1 MPNIKTKKVGGLFRG
16 LFVGDPGTGKTV
28 AAGSFPGPM
37 KIYDFDD
44 RIDPLLSFYPFRE
57 DIEYITVV
65 STESERKDTITFI
78 EFCREFMD
86 LQDRCPWETVVL
98 DSLTSMS
105 ACCVL
110 YALDINGEFNL
121 KKGKL
126 PRPQFDE
133 YKGETATM
141 LKIMEVCKS
150 LPCHVIATAH
160 PIRKLEVTVP
170 GDLESLRTIYS
181 LTGYGTKTPSFIPI
195 YFNEMYYFYNQSSS
209 QLGMKPKRFI
219 TTVANGDISAKTA
232 LPIPPIIDVTDKP
245 LYNVLQKYLEE
256 HKLKIETAIE
266 KKKQVEVA
274 KEVAK

>member
-1 MPNIKTKKVGGLFRG
+1 VPNLRTKKMGGLYRG

-44 RIDPLLSFYPFRE
+44 RVDPLLTWYPKRD
-57 DIEYITVV
+57 DIEYVTVV
-65 STESERKDTITFI
+65 SSKSDRKDTITFI
-78 EFCREFMD
+78 EFCREFME
-86 LQDRCPWETVVL
+86 LQDRCDWETVVL

-110 YALDINGEFNL
+110 YALDLNGEFNL

-141 LKIMEVCKS
+141 LKIFEVCKS

-160 PIRKLEVTVP
+160 PMRKLELTVP
-170 GDLESLRTIYS
+170 GDLESMRTVYS
-181 LTGYGTKTPSFIPI
+181 LTGYGTKTPSFIPV
-195 YFNEMYYFYNQSSS
+195 YFNEMYYFYS
-209 QLGMKPKRFI
+209 QAASTRGMKPKRYVS
-219 TTVANGDISAKTA
+219 TVPDGDNPSKTA
-232 LPIPPIIDVTDKP
+232 LPLPPIMEITDKP
-245 LYNVLQKYLEE
+245 FFNIVKKILEE
-256 HKLKIETAIE
+256 AELKIETARAP
-266 KKKQVEVA
+266 KAVA
-274 KEVAK
+274 V